1 MEFHGKRVT
10 VVGLARSGMAACKAL
25 ADRGARVQGTDRL
38 PREKLRGD
46 LAVLESRGVGLAT
59 GGHRSEDFLGADLIV
74 ISPGVPT
81 DMDLLTRA
89 RASGIPV
96 WAEVELAFRLTPA
109 RFLGITGT
117 NGKSTTTSLL
127 GAMLEAAGFPA
138 VVAGNIGTALC
149 EVVTPLGP
157 SHWVVAELSSF
168 QLETIVAFRPHV
180 AVLLNLAPDHLDRY
194 ANAADYYAAKARIF
208 LNQTPEDFAVLNADD
223 PPTLEWARGL
233 RSRTHLFSRTRT
245 VGDGAFVRDGRLV
258 IRREGR
264 TQAACGVAE
273 IRIQGLHNLENSL
286 AAAAAAAAIG
296 VPAAAIGDALKC
308 FPGLPHRLEL
318 VAEAGGVRY
327 VNDSKG
333 TNVGAV
339 VKSLQ
344 SYAGGVI
351 LIAGGK
357 DKGGEDP
364 PAAGPGA
371 GCHSCPAGGR
381 LPDGGG
387 AYAGRRGTPR
397 RRNCHGG
404 RHRAAVPGV
413 RQLRH
418 VSRLRTPRGRV
429 PGGRADVRGAEGDG
443 WTDTLSAGVR
453 PGDPQRRLRPNRGG
467 CCARCDW
474 RAAGGRSCRG
484 RRPRGAHA
492 RTVGCWPPRSSWWGW
507 GS

>member
-1 MEFHGKRVT
+1 MSHHIADELRGKRVT
-10 VVGLARSGMAACKAL
+10 VVGLARSGVAACKAL

-46 LAVLESRGVGLAT
+46 LTALEHRGVGLAT
-59 GGHRSEDFLGADLIV
+59 GGHRAEDFLDADLIV

-81 DMDLLTRA
+81 DTDLLTQARA
-89 RASGIPV
+89 RGIPV
-96 WAEVELAFRLTPA
+96 WAEVELASRLTPA

-149 EVVTPLGP
+149 EVVTTLGP
-157 SHWVVAELSSF
+157 SDWVVAELSSF

-194 ANAADYYAAKARIF
+194 ANVADYYAAKARIF
-208 LNQTPEDFAVLNADD
+208 LNQTAEDFAVLNADD
-223 PPTLEWARGL
+223 PPALEWARGL
-233 RSRTHLFSRTRT
+233 RSQTHLFSRTRT

-264 TQAACGVAE
+264 TEAACGVAE

-286 AAAAAAAAIG
+286 AASAAAAAIG
-296 VPAAAIGDALKC
+296 VPAAAIGGALKR

-318 VAEAGGVRY
+318 VAEARGVRY

-339 VKSLQ
+339 VKSLE

-357 DKGGEDP
+357 DKGGDFAPLRPLVEARVKTLLLLGQARD
-364 PAAGPGA
+364 AIRAQL
-371 GCHSCPAGGR
+371 AGGCPMEEAPTLDAAVR
-381 LPDGGG
+381 R
-387 AYAGRRGTPR
+387 AAEIATAGDTVLLSPACASFDMFRDFEHRGDVFREAVLALVARRET
-397 RRNCHGG
+397 GG
-404 RHRAAVPGV
+404 RTH
-413 RQLRH
+413 
-418 VSRLRTPRGRV
+418 
-429 PGGRADVRGAEGDG
+429 
-443 WTDTLSAGVR
+443 
-453 PGDPQRRLRPNRGG
+453 
-467 CCARCDW
+467 
-474 RAAGGRSCRG
+474 
-484 RRPRGAHA
+484 
-492 RTVGCWPPRSSWWGW
+492 
-507 GS
+507 

>member
-1 MEFHGKRVT
+1 MRVMEFRGKRVT
-10 VVGLARSGMAACKAL
+10 VVGLARSGVAACKAL

-38 PREKLRGD
+38 ARETLRGD

-59 GGHRSEDFLGADLIV
+59 GGHRAEDFLGADLIV
-74 ISPGVPT
+74 ISPGVPS
-81 DMDLLTRA
+81 DMDLLAQARA
-89 RASGIPV
+89 RGIPV
-96 WAEVELAFRLTPA
+96 WAEVELASRLTPA

-149 EVVTPLGP
+149 EVVTTLGP

-194 ANAADYYAAKARIF
+194 ANVADYYAAKARIF
-208 LNQTPEDFAVLNADD
+208 LNQTAEDFAVLNADD
-223 PPTLEWARGL
+223 PPALEWARGL
-233 RSRTHLFSRTRT
+233 RSQTHLFSRTRT

-264 TQAACGVAE
+264 TEAACGVAE

-296 VPAAAIGDALKC
+296 VPAAAIGSALTR

-339 VKSLQ
+339 VKSLE

-357 DKGGEDP
+357 DKGGDFAPLRPLVKARVKTLLLLGQARDAMRAQLAGACPMEEVPTLDAAVRRAAEIATAGDTVLLS
-364 PAAGPGA
+364 PACASFDMFRDFEHRGDVFREA
-371 GCHSCPAGGR
+371 VLALVARRETGGR
-381 LPDGGG
+381 
-387 AYAGRRGTPR
+387 T
-397 RRNCHGG
+397 H
-404 RHRAAVPGV
+404 
-413 RQLRH
+413 
-418 VSRLRTPRGRV
+418 
-429 PGGRADVRGAEGDG
+429 
-443 WTDTLSAGVR
+443 
-453 PGDPQRRLRPNRGG
+453 
-467 CCARCDW
+467 
-474 RAAGGRSCRG
+474 
-484 RRPRGAHA
+484 
-492 RTVGCWPPRSSWWGW
+492 
-507 GS
+507 